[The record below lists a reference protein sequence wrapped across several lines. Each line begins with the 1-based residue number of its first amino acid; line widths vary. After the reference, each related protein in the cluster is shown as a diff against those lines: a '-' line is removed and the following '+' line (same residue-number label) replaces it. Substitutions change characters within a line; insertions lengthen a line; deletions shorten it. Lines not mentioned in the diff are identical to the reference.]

1 MRDSIGIIRRT
12 MRKHAARN
20 KTCARIAIYIARPQD
35 QLGRPAHGVVTFRR
49 SRIANPVANT
59 LIHESRRLQ
68 FPLDTLVDALI
79 ELEDKQGH
87 WPPRTTVVGAT
98 IANSEGNDAGVILS
112 VHRPEGGAVVER
124 RYSLSMIAAAIV
136 NYCLTLRVPIPR
148 KSTKSIQLLPDG
160 VALVLE
166 NTLMLQSRHEELS
179 TLAAGSVKPL
189 SPAPLQ
195 KPQAVEE
202 PATDGAASQDAA
214 ASFDGASHP
223 DGAPKPVEGPPDG
236 PGEAPAG
243 GQSEGPGASE
253 TK

>member
-1 MRDSIGIIRRT
+1 
-12 MRKHAARN
+12 MRKHPARN
-20 KTCARIAIYIARPQD
+20 KTCARTVIYIAGMRD
-35 QLGRPAHGVVTFRR
+35 HRSRPAHGVVTFRR
-49 SRIANPVANT
+49 SRTANPVANT

-98 IANSEGNDAGVILS
+98 IANADGNDAGVILS

-124 RYSLSMIAAAIV
+124 HYSLSMIAAAIV

-148 KSTKSIQLLPDG
+148 KSTKSIQLLADG

-189 SPAPLQ
+189 SPAP
-195 KPQAVEE
+195 PEEPEAAEE
-202 PATDGAASQDAA
+202 PAADGVS
-214 ASFDGASHP
+214 SP
-223 DGAPKPVEGPPDG
+223 DTAQSAGGAPNPVGGPSDG
-236 PGEAPAG
+236 PGEAPAAG
-243 GQSEGPGASE
+243 PTEGSAVGQSEAPAASE

>member
-1 MRDSIGIIRRT
+1 M
-12 MRKHAARN
+12 
-20 KTCARIAIYIARPQD
+20 
-35 QLGRPAHGVVTFRR
+35 
-49 SRIANPVANT
+49 ANT

-79 ELEDKQGH
+79 ELEIKQGH
-87 WPPRTTVVGAT
+87 WPPRTTVVGAN
-98 IANSEGNDAGVILS
+98 IANSEGNDTGVVLS

-160 VALVLE
+160 VALLLE

-189 SPAPLQ
+189 SPAPPE
-195 KPQAVEE
+195 KPEALEE
-202 PATDGAASQDAA
+202 PVAADSDAASPA
-214 ASFDGASHP
+214 
-223 DGAPKPVEGPPDG
+223 EGPSGG
-236 PGEAPAG
+236 PGEAPA
-243 GQSEGPGASE
+243 EGPTAGSAEGQNEGPAASE

>member
-1 MRDSIGIIRRT
+1 M
-12 MRKHAARN
+12 
-20 KTCARIAIYIARPQD
+20 
-35 QLGRPAHGVVTFRR
+35 VTFRR

-98 IANSEGNDAGVILS
+98 IGNSEGSDAGVILS
-112 VHRPEGGAVVER
+112 IHRPEGGAVVER

-148 KSTKSIQLLPDG
+148 KSTKSIQLLADG

-189 SPAPLQ
+189 SPAPPE
-195 KPQAVEE
+195 KPEAAQE
-202 PATDGAASQDAA
+202 PAADAA
-214 ASFDGASHP
+214 PAQDGASSP
-223 DGAPKPVEGPPDG
+223 DGAPDPAQGPSDG
-236 PGEAPAG
+236 PGEAPAA
-243 GQSEGPGASE
+243 GQSEGPAASE